1 MNPFILAN
9 PSVDPPQ
16 VSSSF
21 QQVLKAAACSP
32 WRFAAVAAQCFGL
45 AVAPPGLHETL
56 KLALLL
62 SLVQTKAHTEGISHN
77 VALLVLTTDT
87 LVPDRYA
94 ERQSTL
100 HADPGVNPKI
110 ESSSLDLARLMSYG
124 LSLACRGVRHH
135 SSGEL
140 LASLSR
146 DSHGTGTANIH
157 AGSALLAT
165 GGICMLG
172 DLSCYKKER
181 LDTLQ
186 SGTQGSSATLRK
198 PHAI

>member
-45 AVAPPGLHETL
+45 EVAPPGLYDTL

-62 SLVQTKAHTEGISHN
+62 SFVQTKAHN

-87 LVPDRYA
+87 LIPDRYA
-94 ERQSTL
+94 ERRSTL
-100 HADPGVNPKI
+100 HADPGVNP
-110 ESSSLDLARLMSYG
+110 
-124 LSLACRGVRHH
+124 
-135 SSGEL
+135 
-140 LASLSR
+140 
-146 DSHGTGTANIH
+146 
-157 AGSALLAT
+157 
-165 GGICMLG
+165 
-172 DLSCYKKER
+172 
-181 LDTLQ
+181 
-186 SGTQGSSATLRK
+186 
-198 PHAI
+198 

>member
-1 MNPFILAN
+1 M
-9 PSVDPPQ
+9 
-16 VSSSF
+16 
-21 QQVLKAAACSP
+21 LKAAACSP

-45 AVAPPGLHETL
+45 AVAPPGLHNTL

-87 LVPDRYA
+87 LIPDRYA
-94 ERQSTL
+94 ERRSTL
-100 HADPGVNPKI
+100 HVDPGANPKI

-172 DLSCYKKER
+172 DLSGYKKER

-186 SGTQGSSATLRK
+186 SGT
-198 PHAI
+198 